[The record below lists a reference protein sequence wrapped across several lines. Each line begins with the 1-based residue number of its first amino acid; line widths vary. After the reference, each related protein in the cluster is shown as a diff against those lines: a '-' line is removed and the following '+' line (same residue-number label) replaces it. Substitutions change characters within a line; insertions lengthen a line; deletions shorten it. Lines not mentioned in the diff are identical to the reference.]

1 MSTINPSPDGSHDD
15 IEYHP
20 TLVIETICTML
31 EEIAHTSNADPRDR
45 ASRIIIMK
53 GDALDPRGV
62 DSLDKLTTYA
72 VREMIQQEG

>member
-1 MSTINPSPDGSHDD
+1 MTPNVDGSHDD

-20 TLVIETICTML
+20 SLVMETICAML

-45 ASRIIIMK
+45 GSRIVIMK

-62 DSLDKLTTYA
+62 DSLDKLTTFA
-72 VREMIQQEG
+72 VREMIQQGG